1 MGDQVEIEDIL
12 GFHEANQD
20 VLAYLTQPV
29 DHEVVCVDHQSQ
41 EVSQGLLDL
50 AELISVQVLDDCDEV
65 LPWNTTHF
73 DLANTCLLINSLA
86 SLVHILLVL
95 NDV

>member
-1 MGDQVEIEDIL
+1 MGDQVEIEDVL

-65 LPWNTTHF
+65 LPWNTTYF
-73 DLANTCLLINSLA
+73 DLANTCLLVNSLA
-86 SLVHILLVL
+86 SLVRILLVL